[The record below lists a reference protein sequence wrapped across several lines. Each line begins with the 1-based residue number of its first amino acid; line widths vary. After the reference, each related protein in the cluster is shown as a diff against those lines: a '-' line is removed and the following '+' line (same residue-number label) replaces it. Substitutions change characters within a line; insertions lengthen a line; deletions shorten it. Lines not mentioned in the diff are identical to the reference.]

1 MVMITFY
8 VLLAGT
14 IGTVAGLLLK
24 YTGNVVFSHF
34 GASDSKELAGL
45 AGLRVSAIFA
55 IAVGLIFSDNHT
67 HYVEAKKNL
76 LEEARLIGT
85 MSAVLA
91 DTPDFPYSRSI
102 QAKLRQY
109 AKASA
114 MELQQPETAERSAVT
129 NSRML
134 LAICK
139 LTAADAETRATMIW
153 LRTQLER
160 ACEKLIELRGNKR
173 TSMLT
178 NNVEAPFWIFF
189 FISFGSLA
197 FLFGVFERRPLNF
210 ILAALFYFSVGATAI
225 LIYGMSNPYRG
236 PSRISAT
243 PLTQLIHQ
251 IDMFDE
257 SN

>member
-8 VLLAGT
+8 VLLAGAIST
-14 IGTVAGLLLK
+14 AAGLLLK
-24 YTGNVVFSHF
+24 FTGNIAFSHF
-34 GASDSKELAGL
+34 SAPDSKELAGL

-55 IAVGLIFSDNHT
+55 IAVGLIFSDSHA

-102 QAKLRQY
+102 QAKLMQY

-114 MELQQPETAERSAVT
+114 MELEQPETAERSAVT
-129 NSRML
+129 NNQIL
-134 LAICK
+134 LEICK
-139 LTAADAETRATMIW
+139 LTAADVENRATMVW
-153 LRTQLER
+153 LRTQLES
-160 ACEKLIELRGNKR
+160 ACGKLIELRGNKR
-173 TSMLT
+173 TWMLT
-178 NNVEAPFWIFF
+178 NNVETPFWIFF
-189 FISFGSLA
+189 CISFGSLA
-197 FLFGVFERRPLNF
+197 FLLGVFERRPLNLT
-210 ILAALFYFSVGATAI
+210 LAALFYFSVGATAI
-225 LIYGMSNPYRG
+225 LIYWMSDPYHG
-236 PSRISAT
+236 PGRISAA

-251 IDMFDE
+251 IDMFNK